1 MLKLTIGN
9 QRGGVGKT
17 TTAIAISRCFADQG
31 KRVLLIDADPQ
42 GSVGSML
49 RLKPELFL
57 NDFLFGKRKFSDCIQ
72 QPCNNL
78 DILCGNRDTVEA
90 EQRAISQLGRE
101 RLFEFAFT
109 PVESSYDALIIDVGP
124 SISLMQICA
133 VVYTTNFLIP
143 VSMDTISVSGATT
156 FLTHAE
162 EIRELV
168 GKPTKPVAILP
179 TVVDH
184 RYGLTETVL
193 GMIAKICERH
203 NIPMLNGIR
212 TDASVGKAM
221 RARQFLADLDPKSKA
236 LEDYKAVTARI
247 IELLEGKENVVNGEP
262 AAHVA

>member
-1 MLKLTIGN
+1 MLKLTVGN

-17 TTAIAISRCFADQG
+17 TTAIAISRCLADQG
-31 KRVLLIDADPQ
+31 RRVLLIDADPQ

-57 NDFLFGKRKFSDCIQ
+57 NDFLFGKRKFSDCLQ
-72 QPCNNL
+72 QPCANL

-109 PVESSYDALIIDVGP
+109 PVESSYDAVVIDVGP

-133 VVYTTNFLIP
+133 VVYTANFLIP

-168 GKPTKPVAILP
+168 AKPTKAVAILP

-184 RYGLTETVL
+184 RYGLTETVM
-193 GMIAKICERH
+193 GMIAKVCERH
-203 NIPMLNGIR
+203 NIPMLTGIR

-236 LEDYKAVTARI
+236 LEDYKAVTAKI
-247 IELLEGKENVVNGEP
+247 VELLEGEEKEIHGEP
-262 AAHVA
+262 AANVA